1 MDGSTPTKGKPDP
14 GVHVSTSRA
23 TGEDPLTVR
32 VHVDG
37 ERDNLEVRNRP
48 VLEHLQLELELFVQP
63 RGHRP
68 ARPALGDVAL
78 EVADHLVGAGSEV
91 MEGYERDAG
100 EGELF
105 SGPFRAAGIPV
116 YQ

>member
-14 GVHVSTSRA
+14 GVPVSTNYA
-23 TGEDPLTVR
+23 TSKDLLTVG
-32 VHVDG
+32 VHVDR
-37 ERDNLEVRNRP
+37 ERDDLEVRNRP

-68 ARPALGDVAL
+68 ASPALGDVTL
-78 EVADHLVGAGSEV
+78 EVADHLVGAGCEV
-91 MEGYERDAG
+91 VEGYERDAG